1 MPRTPEQFE
10 KIRERTKRQI
20 LDAGLIVFATK
31 GYNGASVA
39 DIAKQA
45 GVSKGL
51 AYNYF
56 PSKLELAKAVL
67 YEIENVFTEFEIIFE
82 KEQDP
87 YKLIQLSIKSAIN
100 NVIKNEEFWRLYIT
114 FFSQPEVSN
123 IAKEVFGK
131 FVEKYINR
139 LQKIFTQIGIKNPK
153 AEAYI
158 LAGILDGIPL
168 DFIFYKDKYP
178 IKSVLKQLL
187 KKYSREELDKLK

>member
-67 YEIENVFTEFEIIFE
+67 YEIENVFTEFENIFD

-168 DFIFYKDKYP
+168 DYIFYKDKYP

-187 KKYSREELDKLK
+187 KKYSREELDKLR